1 MRLTS
6 SAFEHEG
13 VIPARY
19 ACDGPDVSPPLTID
33 DVPAGTAS
41 LVLTMDDPD
50 CPGQIWD
57 HWVAYDIPVLSEIP
71 EGVSDLGTAGRNT
84 WGRTG
89 YGGPCPP
96 RGSHRYVFTVYAL
109 DRNLGLE
116 PGADKVTVLEAM
128 ASHTL
133 AEARLM
139 GRYSRS

>member
-1 MRLTS
+1 MRLAS
-6 SAFEHEG
+6 SAFDADG
-13 VIPARY
+13 IIPERY
-19 ACDGPDVSPPLTID
+19 TCDGPGVSPPLTID

-50 CPGQIWD
+50 CPGQTWD
-57 HWVAYDIPVLSEIP
+57 HWLAYDIPVLSEIP
-71 EGVSDLGTAGRNT
+71 EGVPDLGTPGRNT

-116 PGADKVTVLEAM
+116 PGADKATVLKAL
-128 ASHTL
+128 AGHSL
-133 AEARLM
+133 AEASLM